1 MISVR
6 SGSINSCYY
15 LFVLL
20 GQVKLKSRSC
30 YLDDMSGLTDDERK
44 KLTRIPDNIE
54 TRDVLE
60 NLLFSLS
67 LMGILTD
74 ENIHQ
79 IVRNR

>member
-1 MISVR
+1 MSTE
-6 SGSINSCYY
+6 
-15 LFVLL
+15 
-20 GQVKLKSRSC
+20 QSR
-30 YLDDMSGLTDDERK
+30 LTDDERK

-60 NLLFSLS
+60 NLLFTLS

>member
-1 MISVR
+1 MSTEP
-6 SGSINSCYY
+6 SI
-15 LFVLL
+15 
-20 GQVKLKSRSC
+20 
-30 YLDDMSGLTDDERK
+30 LTDDERK
-44 KLTRIPDNIE
+44 KLTRIPDNTE

-79 IVRNR
+79 IIRNR